1 MVQKLFPSVVQ
12 LLESNQLAQIDKQI
26 ETAAD
31 SNSFRQVAA
40 ESVAQFEDSCPS
52 TFSIENVSMI
62 ASAYSSWRI
71 GQHRDRATRASAQHA
86 SPIPHLPPSRAD
98 HFRQFQDSLAEKC
111 SAIGVPA
118 NFSLSRR
125 EKNNS
130 ELRGR

>member
-71 GQHRDRATRASAQHA
+71 GQHRDRGTAQHA

-98 HFRQFQDSLAEKC
+98 HFGQFQDSLAEKC

-118 NFSLSRR
+118 NFSPSRR
-125 EKNNS
+125 EKSNS